1 MKEQERLIREME
13 TERPV
18 RFLAGSYEPEEFFS
32 VARGHEK
39 DPEGGERCFRCYELR
54 LDRAARAA
62 VSGDFDY
69 FTTTLSISPLKNAQW
84 LNDIGCR
91 LAGQYGIPIWFR
103 ISRRKTAIS
112 VPWNY
117 PRCTDFTVRIT
128 AAVFIPGQ
136 KQLKDKKRLPCSV
149 CKVPS
154 YE

>member
-1 MKEQERLIREME
+1 MISDADWLGSME
-13 TERPV
+13 
-18 RFLAGSYEPEEFFS
+18 FL
-32 VARGHEK
+32 
-39 DPEGGERCFRCYELR
+39 
-54 LDRAARAA
+54 
-62 VSGDFDY
+62 
-69 FTTTLSISPLKNAQW
+69 
-84 LNDIGCR
+84 
-91 LAGQYGIPIWFR
+91 IWFR